1 MADLEPRPLGYHA
14 MRLRWCRLA
23 LASFLR
29 RWGAYILV
37 SALVI
42 GAGSGTPTAAVAGV
56 AGWTVVPLFHAAS
69 QGPWLLPALLLQGA
83 AGAACLWAMR
93 PLLWP
98 RAWADAERALPLA
111 RAERRRSDAAVV
123 AIALVP
129 WVLLQAAGAAAA
141 IAARPHW
148 LMPVLGRALAAL
160 AAAQALAWAAGI
172 GMLALRRR
180 AGQPR
185 ARAPGRSTSAGA
197 GAASPRRRGWAH
209 ALLLLPLLRGPAQ
222 RTGRLLAAASAL
234 LCGPGLL
241 LLWRPTALGWWLAL
255 LAVLALVLVSRA
267 HALAREEFA
276 PLLAAAEVLPI
287 SPARLARARDAL
299 CLLPLAPALLV
310 LAAGL
315 AAVPLR
321 PGWLLAYLVSCTG
334 SCALQVFTHA
344 EQDADRSARWLFL
357 LVLSLALA
365 SEVAP

>member
-1 MADLEPRPLGYHA
+1 MAEPVPAPLGYHA

-69 QGPWLLPALLLQGA
+69 QGPWLLPALLLQAA

-98 RAWADAERALPLA
+98 LAWADAERALPLGA
-111 RAERRRSDAAVV
+111 AERRRSDGIVA

-160 AAAQALAWAAGI
+160 AAAQALAWAG
-172 GMLALRRR
+172 GLWMLARRRR
-180 AGQPR
+180 AGQP
-185 ARAPGRSTSAGA
+185 ALSAGA
-197 GAASPRRRGWAH
+197 RTSARTGAALPLQAAGWAR
-209 ALLLLPLLRGPAQ
+209 ALLLLPLVRGPAR
-222 RTGRLLAAASAL
+222 RTGRLLTAASVA

-241 LLWRPTALGWWLAL
+241 LLWRPSALGWWLAL
-255 LAVLALVLVSRA
+255 LAVTALVAVSRA

-276 PLLAAAEVLPI
+276 PLLAEATVLPVA
-287 SPARLARARDAL
+287 PARLARARDAL
-299 CLLPLAPALLV
+299 CLLPLVPALAM

-315 AAVPLR
+315 ATVPLR
-321 PGWLLAYLVSCTG
+321 PGWLAAYLLSCTG
-334 SCALQVFTHA
+334 SCALQVFTRP
-344 EQDADRSARWLFL
+344 EQDSDRSARWLFL